1 MARISGVE
9 PIAGLG
15 RTVEVSAAP
24 GGDWSAARTGVAGAL
39 ATLVLAPDPAAV
51 RQARAFVQARCQAAG
66 VDQNACDTAVLLT
79 SETVTNAFV
88 HGRSE
93 ARLALTIAAAC
104 VMVEVGDDNARHPQ
118 AAEQDPDA
126 LDGRGLA
133 VVDRLAAGWGVRDDR
148 YGKVVW
154 FVVPAV
160 PVAPAVASVPAV
172 RRPAG
177 CGSSTATG
185 RTGKRSE
192 RLAALT
198 EELRRHAPAPVS
210 GPCLARLLGVNER
223 TVERDIAAL
232 RESGLPLHSAVG
244 RYGGHALLAP
254 FGGPPLPPP
263 TSVIM

>member
-1 MARISGVE
+1 
-9 PIAGLG
+9 
-15 RTVEVSAAP
+15 
-24 GGDWSAARTGVAGAL
+24 VAGAL

-66 VDQNACDTAVLLT
+66 VDPDACDTAV
-79 SETVTNAFV
+79 V
-88 HGRSE
+88 
-93 ARLALTIAAAC
+93 
-104 VMVEVGDDNARHPQ
+104 P
-118 AAEQDPDA
+118 
-126 LDGRGLA
+126 
-133 VVDRLAAGWGVRDDR
+133 
-148 YGKVVW
+148 
-154 FVVPAV
+154 VVPAV
-160 PVAPAVASVPAV
+160 S
-172 RRPAG
+172 RPAG
-177 CGSSTATG
+177 CGSSTAAG

-232 RESGLPLHSAVG
+232 RKSGLPLRSAVG

-254 FGGPPLPPP
+254 FGGPALPPP

>member
-1 MARISGVE
+1 M
-9 PIAGLG
+9 
-15 RTVEVSAAP
+15 
-24 GGDWSAARTGVAGAL
+24 ARTGAPL
-39 ATLVLAPDPAAV
+39 ATLVLPPDPAAV
-51 RQARAFVQARCQAAG
+51 RRARVFVESRCQAAG
-66 VDQNACDTAVLLT
+66 VDPDACDTVVLLT

-104 VMVEVGDDNARHPQ
+104 VMVEVGDDNSGHPQ

-154 FVVPAV
+154 FVVD
-160 PVAPAVASVPAV
+160 PAVASVPAV
-172 RRPAG
+172 SRPAG
-177 CGSSTATG
+177 CGSSTAAG

-232 RESGLPLHSAVG
+232 RKSGLPLYSAVG

-254 FGGPPLPPP
+254 FGGPALPPP

>member
-1 MARISGVE
+1 V
-9 PIAGLG
+9 
-15 RTVEVSAAP
+15 
-24 GGDWSAARTGVAGAL
+24 ARTGAPL

-51 RQARAFVQARCQAAG
+51 RRARVFVESRCQAAG
-66 VDQNACDTAVLLT
+66 VDPDACDTVVLLT

-104 VMVEVGDDNARHPQ
+104 VMVEVGDDNSGHPQ
-118 AAEQDPDA
+118 PAEQDPDA

-154 FVVPAV
+154 FVVAPVV
-160 PVAPAVASVPAV
+160 PVAPAVS
-172 RRPAG
+172 RPAG

-232 RESGLPLHSAVG
+232 RKSGLPLHSAVG

-254 FGGPPLPPP
+254 FGGPALPPP